1 MDIEA
6 ALRGGLA
13 GWQYR
18 EPPADPATIE
28 ELSAGSSIVL
38 PEEYLALL
46 GFSNGGGGEL
56 GVEPGWFQLW
66 RAEEV
71 LAMNRD
77 YRVSAF
83 LPGFFGF
90 GSNGDGEL
98 LALDLRSGPPYPV
111 VMVPFLPMDIDEAV
125 TLALSF
131 SGFLQAL
138 GRICPDW
145 EHHS

>member
-6 ALRGGLA
+6 ALQGGLE

-18 EPPADPATIE
+18 EPPADPTVIA
-28 ELSAGSSIVL
+28 ELSAGSSIAL

-66 RAEEV
+66 PAQEV
-71 LAMNRD
+71 LTLNRD
-77 YRVSAF
+77 YGIPGF

-90 GSNGDGEL
+90 GSNGGGEL

-111 VMVPFLPMDIDEAV
+111 VMVPFIPMDADEAV
-125 TLALSF
+125 IIAHDF
-131 SGFLQAL
+131 AEFLHAL
-138 GRICPDW
+138 GRICPD
-145 EHHS
+145 